1 MINFN
6 LFVLPF
12 FLGLIYVIIAIG
24 KSWYR
29 WIKALPA
36 IDKVK
41 FTNGIR
47 HPQQVFSA
55 LKEVFLEGLIH
66 RRMWKRNP
74 LLGYM
79 HMSFALGWFLLIVMG
94 NIESRFYSGT
104 HLNAPYYP
112 IFLKFFIHDK
122 LVIFFEVYSVPGYF
136 RFLMDFLLLFVLSGL
151 VLALIKRQKSRW
163 FGMKRTTEFQLT
175 DFISLVCL
183 WLIFPV
189 RLLAESFTAGY
200 YGSGGGFMTQPL
212 GDLLIR
218 ISPFPA
224 EFISYAF
231 WWLYSLTLGIFFI
244 TLPYSRYMHI
254 PTEVLLIFF
263 RHFGIQPKKWYSSFS
278 DIEVQACSR
287 CGVCIDV
294 CQMNDAGITDSQ
306 AVYFIRNVRDKYV
319 PEEISRKCLVCG
331 RCQDVCPVGISA
343 DSLRLI
349 KRRELVS
356 GQASD
361 FSYLNILTDIRK
373 QEPSTRVGSVYPAN
387 LPQYREVEVVYFSG
401 CMSHLTPSVIRAM
414 KEILDR
420 AGVSF
425 MHLDE
430 DRSVCC
436 GRPLM
441 IAGKDRQAHD
451 LIETNKQLIRSTK
464 AKILVTSCPICYRVF
479 REDYNLPIRI
489 MHHTQFILDLVKTG
503 KIPLQGYFKKVAY
516 HDPCDLGRGSGVYE
530 APRELLGKIAN
541 MVAVAQETNNAM
553 CCGGSLG
560 MFEASQDQRNAM
572 TSGAL
577 DVLLKGE
584 PDMIATACPLC
595 KKTFEK
601 QSPVEVKDIAEL
613 VYEALPKTAYYNA
626 SVQSH
631 PVKSYADELI

>member
-12 FLGLIYVIIAIG
+12 FLGLIYLLIAIG

-29 WIKALPA
+29 WIKALPPV
-36 IDKVK
+36 DKVR
-41 FTNGIR
+41 FIAGIR
-47 HPQQVFSA
+47 HPGQVFSA

-79 HMSFALGWFLLIVMG
+79 HMSFALGWFLLIVLG
-94 NIESRFYSGT
+94 NIESRIYSGT

-122 LVIFFEVYSVPGYF
+122 LVIFFEVFSVPGFF

-151 VLALIKRQKSRW
+151 VLALIKRQKSKW

-175 DFISLVCL
+175 DFVSLTCL
-183 WLIFPV
+183 WLIFPM
-189 RLLAESFTAGY
+189 RLMAESFTAGY
-200 YGSGGGFMTQPL
+200 YGSGGGFLTQPL
-212 GDLLIR
+212 GNFFVWAMPLPDD
-218 ISPFPA
+218 FVA
-224 EFISYAF
+224 YAL
-231 WWLYSLTLGIFFI
+231 WWGYSLVLGIFFI

-263 RHFGIQPKKWYSSFS
+263 RHFGIQPRKWYSSFS
-278 DIEVQACSR
+278 DVEVHACSR

-294 CQMNDAGITDSQ
+294 CQMNEAGIHDAQ
-306 AVYFIRNVRDKYV
+306 AVYFIRGVRDKYV

-331 RCQDVCPVGISA
+331 RCQEACPVGISN

-356 GQASD
+356 GQAFNFNFLKSPPPGL
-361 FSYLNILTDIRK
+361 YQAT
-373 QEPSTRVGSVYPAN
+373 PHA
-387 LPQYREVEVVYFSG
+387 EVVYFSG
-401 CMSHLTPSVIRAM
+401 CMSHLTPSIIRAM
-414 KEILDR
+414 RGIMEQ

-425 MHLDE
+425 IHLDE
-430 DRSVCC
+430 EKSICC

-451 LIETNKQLIRSTK
+451 LVEYNKQLIRQTR

-479 REDYNLPIRI
+479 REEYNLPIRI
-489 MHHTQFILDLVKTG
+489 QHHTQFILELVKTG
-503 KIPLQGYFKKVAY
+503 KIPLQGYPKKVAY
-516 HDPCDLGRGSGVYE
+516 HDPCDLGRGSRVYE
-530 APRELLGKIAN
+530 APRELISKIAD
-541 MVAVAQETNNAM
+541 MVPVPREANNAL

-560 MFEASQDQRNAM
+560 MFEASQDQRNTM
-572 TSGAL
+572 TAGAL
-577 DVLLKGE
+577 DMLMKNQ
-584 PDMIATACPLC
+584 PDILVTACPLC
-595 KKTFEK
+595 KKTLAR

-613 VYEALPKTAYYNA
+613 IYAALPKPAYC
-626 SVQSH
+626 SVSGQSH
-631 PVKSYADELI
+631 PAGSYAGELI

>member
-12 FLGLIYVIIAIG
+12 FLGLIYMMLAIG

-36 IDKVK
+36 IDKVR
-41 FTNGIR
+41 FMTGIR
-47 HPQQVFSA
+47 HPGQLLSA
-55 LKEVFLEGLIH
+55 LREVVMEGLLH
-66 RRMWKRNP
+66 RRMWKRSP

-79 HMSFALGWFLLIVMG
+79 HMSFALGWFLLIVFG

-122 LVIFFEVYSVPGYF
+122 LVIFFEVFSVPGFF

-151 VLALIKRQKSRW
+151 ALALIKRQKSRW

-175 DFISLVCL
+175 DFVSLVCL
-183 WLIFPV
+183 WLIFPM

-200 YGSGGGFMTQPL
+200 YGSGGGFLTQPI
-212 GDLLIR
+212 GDFLVWIL
-218 ISPFPA
+218 PLPDDA
-224 EFISYAF
+224 MA
-231 WWLYSLTLGIFFI
+231 YSLWWGYSLVLGIFFI

-263 RHFGIQPKKWYSSFS
+263 RHFGIQPRKWYSSFS
-278 DIEVQACSR
+278 DVEVQACSR

-294 CQMNDAGITDSQ
+294 CQMNDAGIHDSQ
-306 AVYFIRNVRDKYV
+306 AVYFIRGVREKYV

-331 RCQDVCPVGISA
+331 RCQEVCPVGISA

-361 FSYLNILTDIRK
+361 FSFL
-373 QEPSTRVGSVYPAN
+373 PSGYPAIG
-387 LPQYREVEVVYFSG
+387 QVEVVYFAG
-401 CMSHLTPSVIRAM
+401 CMSHLTPSIIRAM
-414 KEILDR
+414 KGIMQH

-425 MHLDE
+425 YHLDE

-451 LIETNKQLIRSTK
+451 LIECNKQMIRNSR

-479 REDYNLPIRI
+479 REEYNLPIRI
-489 MHHTQFILDLVKTG
+489 QHHTQFILDLVKTG
-503 KIPLQGYFKKVAY
+503 KIPLQEHFNKVTY
-516 HDPCDLGRGSGVYE
+516 HDPCDLGRGSRVYE
-530 APRELLGKIAN
+530 APRELISKIAN
-541 MVAVAQETNNAM
+541 LIPSGQEANNAM

-560 MFEASQDQRNAM
+560 IFEASQDQRNTM
-572 TSGAL
+572 TAGAL
-577 DVLLKGE
+577 DILLKNK
-584 PDMIATACPLC
+584 PDILATACPLC
-595 KKTFEK
+595 KKTLEK
-601 QSPVEVKDIAEL
+601 QSPVVVKDIAEL
-613 VYEALPKTAYYNA
+613 VYEAIPKPVYC
-626 SVQSH
+626 SVSGRSH
-631 PVKSYADELI
+631 PVKSSAGELTSV